1 MPLPIRCSKRAKVKS
16 EEGFFIQITESNS
29 TKTLNTLAKKTT
41 LLAEYLRKIRM
52 EGYNSVCY
60 CNMQNRNLVCYFTKI
75 AAKVVLFLNYTSF
88 FIILSANC
96 LFYAKISKDQQREAR
111 SEMSGADARGIH
123 SEQTCAAVLESL
135 QVMECR

>member
-16 EEGFFIQITESNS
+16 EEVFFIQITESNS

-60 CNMQNRNLVCYFTKI
+60 CNNNRNLVCYFTKI
-75 AAKVVLFLNYTSF
+75 AAKVVLFFDICKGLGKNAQEDGTFYTLLVGLLPIYKSVRTTLKPTF
-88 FIILSANC
+88 
-96 LFYAKISKDQQREAR
+96 
-111 SEMSGADARGIH
+111 
-123 SEQTCAAVLESL
+123 
-135 QVMECR
+135 